1 MTDVLGKKGQKHYYC
16 EKCEHECSSQ
26 LKFDRHVLTRKH
38 KNVDK
43 CLHKKASDYLCE
55 CGKIYSHRQ
64 SLFVHKKKCTY
75 NETFVSKPIEQN
87 IILELL
93 LQQNNTLQKHLI
105 EISKEVIIGK
115 EIV

>member
-1 MTDVLGKKGQKHYYC
+1 MTDVLGKKGQTQYYC
-16 EKCEHECSSQ
+16 EICNYECSSQ
-26 LKFDRHVLTRKH
+26 WKFDRHVLTRKH

-43 CLHKKASDYLCE
+43 CLHEKAGDYLCE

-75 NETFVSKPIEQN
+75 NEIPFPKPIYQN
-87 IILELL
+87 IILGL
-93 LQQNNTLQKHLI
+93 LQQNNTLQKQLI